1 MADTSREKILKINT
15 QGAEKNVKTLKQQIK
30 ELKEQLAQLDKGTE
44 EYNRVS
50 KQLADTNQKQIEI
63 NEAMKYSNKDLGA
76 TLSNLTKVSAGVV
89 GAISSVNSVMT
100 LMGADSEE
108 AQKAMMRI
116 QSLMAI
122 IQGMSAIDTAIK
134 ALKGLTVAFKDFNT
148 VKGANAAVT
157 AGAATAEFA
166 EAGALADNTKEMLSN
181 NDIAKAYDKA
191 NKENARTTNEAAD
204 AIKRETDLLTENRK
218 VKSEGDTQLNTHI
231 LDEYDSKLKQLR
243 SEYEELSMHSEI
255 WDDDMAKL
263 AGQIDAI
270 EKLSQNYA
278 LLNYKQKAYTESI
291 GQGADVEQKALKEL
305 GEAQAVL
312 TGDFEKQLASV
323 RQRMD
328 ELDHLQDELG
338 GLYSLD
344 SDEGVK
350 VMEKFNKLNIDGAEY
365 VDRLED
371 AESALNAEYT
381 KLAATELTLVDA
393 QKEIIKYIPDQQ
405 LFDTV
410 SKYNALKAEEAEIDK
425 RNEGTYKAL
434 SKARQEMFDAQVNG
448 MEDAIEKERQYQ
460 EMQAAFNETDDSKR
474 LDEIY
479 AELAGR
485 EELYKSYAKEIEVR
499 KEKGVWTDVEVKQ
512 TKMATDAEN
521 AETASLKGNTLAKK
535 ANADATEDVADAEKK
550 LGTETKKND
559 PILRK
564 AWSGLTN
571 GIKNAAK
578 AIKGFV
584 VANPILAG
592 IAAAV
597 AAIGAGIAI
606 WAKAYADAH
615 KEAAELQKMQNETEM
630 EFKKQEVDMEVLL
643 RMFKNQNTTQEEK
656 EVLAKK
662 INKLANDELV
672 IRNKITGEWEL
683 SNEKVKEYMQNLK
696 TSIQLEYHKKQILES
711 MDAEEE
717 ARNDAIYERNHLI
730 GNLLRTEAGYLED
743 ANEEVAKQE
752 KHWREIEKLTA
763 GTVKNIKNEIKE
775 VKTTGGGGIKKTFKE
790 LFNELFELYKK
801 LYKQIASASET
812 RKIFNGIYSEAIITF
827 DKIADIVNTNR
838 FAHKLSDGF
847 KTALKNGLK
856 DIKSTDITL
865 DFIFGDNF
873 AKLEEQLNQAKNK
886 LKGMLKETK
895 ISEKELLK
903 QKTVVDNLEKQLQV
917 YNDIANAVLK
927 YRQTV
932 ESTRQAELDRIN
944 AVAQYNNELDINMR
958 YMKKQRRESRREFQY
973 GELEKEIELNKALAA
988 VTNARLEEERQRI
1001 EKLRNSN
1008 LQNRETIEEIAEL
1021 QKKIDEDQ
1029 RTVNEAKLNISN
1041 ASWQIRLTKLDEE
1054 YAKIQRNSEAE
1065 QRQLEIERTQTGG
1078 GVADF
1083 NTEVDL
1089 IEMQLKALD
1098 EYGRKINEFYEKR
1111 KAKYDKNSDEWL
1123 LLEQERLSAQEALQ
1137 DEYRAREIEKEQA
1150 QADRKLNI
1158 QKAYIN
1164 TYQTISSEISN
1175 VLGEVMNMYDENS
1188 KEYLNLKY
1196 AQGVT
1201 DTISGSLAAFMSG
1214 VESGLPAPLNFI
1226 LGGVL
1231 SASTLAVGIM
1241 QLANLKKGNLQNTSA
1256 STVDIGTEYDTLSY
1270 AQNSE
1275 IVGAIQDQR
1284 VYVVESDITSTQN
1297 RVQVAETQATF

>member
-148 VKGANAAVT
+148 VKGTNAAVT

-166 EAGALADNTKEMLSN
+166 EAGALADNTVKMHKNNEEAKEYNRLNEEGAEATKKST
-181 NDIAKAYDKA
+181 DEI
-191 NKENARTTNEAAD
+191 NKETTSILARTEAQRGNIEVAKKYYEELEKLNEAQASD
-204 AIKRETDLLTENRK
+204 VSNAKNLGFSK
-218 VKSEGDTQLNTHI
+218 A
-231 LDEYDSKLKQLR
+231 LDEY
-243 SEYEELSMHSEI
+243 
-255 WDDDMAKL
+255 
-263 AGQIDAI
+263 
-270 EKLSQNYA
+270 EKRIKN
-278 LLNYKQKAYTESI
+278 
-291 GQGADVEQKALKEL
+291 
-305 GEAQAVL
+305 AQAMLEYHSQGMTNEMKAMYEQQIKDYSSAITRMMHTSVTTTDDIMVAVEGSL
-312 TGDFEKQLASV
+312 QNLIMASKGSFEDMEEEAIVFNELIKGLPF
-323 RQRMD
+323 D
-328 ELDHLQDELG
+328 E
-338 GLYSLD
+338 
-344 SDEGVK
+344 
-350 VMEKFNKLNIDGAEY
+350 A
-365 VDRLED
+365 
-371 AESALNAEYT
+371 T
-381 KLAATELTLVDA
+381 K
-393 QKEIIKYIPDQQ
+393 
-405 LFDTV
+405 
-410 SKYNALKAEEAEIDK
+410 KAEEANDLFE
-425 RNEGTYKAL
+425 RCLTSFREGAM
-434 SKARQEMFDAQVNG
+434 AGEEG
-448 MEDAIEKERQYQ
+448 MEDAIRD
-460 EMQAAFNETDDSKR
+460 FTD
-474 LDEIY
+474 LQHIF
-479 AELAGR
+479 
-485 EELYKSYAKEIEVR
+485 
-499 KEKGVWTDVEVKQ
+499 
-512 TKMATDAEN
+512 N
-521 AETASLKGNTLAKK
+521 AETEATLATLKEREIQQAQLKK
-535 ANADATEDVADAEKK
+535 QIVETIEAEDTETAATEANTVAKRKNADATGDVADAEKK

-564 AWSGLTN
+564 AWSGLIN

-578 AIKGFV
+578 ALWAFIKT
-584 VANPILAG
+584 NPILFSMIAIVAG
-592 IAAAV
+592 I
-597 AAIGAGIAI
+597 GYGISK
-606 WAKAYADAH
+606 WANAYADAR
-615 KEAAELQKMQNETEM
+615 KEAAELQKMQNEIKM
-630 EFKKQEVDMEVLL
+630 EFKKQEVDMEALL
-643 RMFKNQNTTQEEK
+643 RMFKNQNTTQEQK

-683 SNEKVKEYMQNLK
+683 SNEKVEEYMANLK
-696 TSIQLEYHKKQILES
+696 TSIALEYHKKQILES

-717 ARNDAIYERNHLI
+717 ARNGAIYEKNHLI
-730 GNLLRTEAGYLED
+730 GKLFKTVSKYEKEAT
-743 ANEEVAKQE
+743 EEVAKQA

-775 VKTTGGGGIKKTFKE
+775 VKTTTGGGGIKKTFKE

-812 RKIFNGIYSEAIITF
+812 RKIFNGIYSEAIIAF

-847 KTALKNGLK
+847 MKAFSNGLK
-856 DIKSTDITL
+856 GVKSTDITL

-873 AKLEEQLNQAKNK
+873 TKLEEQLNQAKDK
-886 LKGMLKETK
+886 LKGMLKQTK

-903 QKTVVDNLEKQLQV
+903 QKTVVENLEKQLQV

-944 AVAQYNNELDINMR
+944 AVAQYNKELDINMR
-958 YMKKQRRESRREFQY
+958 YMEKQRRESRREFQY
-973 GELEKEIELNKALAA
+973 GELEKEIELNKTLAA

-1029 RTVNEAKLNISN
+1029 RTVNEARLNISN

-1054 YAKIQRNSEAE
+1054 YAKIKRNVKEE
-1065 QRQLEIERTQTGG
+1065 QQALEIERTQTGG

-1089 IEMQLKALD
+1089 IEMELRAME
-1098 EYGRKINEFYEKR
+1098 EYADYIDEFYEKR

-1137 DEYRAREIEKEQA
+1137 DEYREREIEKEQA

-1284 VYVVESDITSTQN
+1284 CYVVESDITSTQN